1 MKVVIKFILLLGI
14 VAYLVWAVV
23 QYARPV
29 EKQVC
34 AGVKIHV
41 KDSISS
47 DLVTEDYVYALLNSH
62 HISPRGVCLSDISLY
77 GLDSLLSADPYIS
90 QVSCHF
96 TSAGILCVDVVPR
109 KPILHVFQADGDEYY
124 VTDDGKFMPADLSG
138 KGHCLATGH
147 MKRAFVAE
155 NLLPLV
161 RYIYNN
167 EFWNAQ
173 IEQIYVDPSGQVE
186 LIPRVGNHVVLL
198 GSADRYKDKLHRLHF
213 FYKYGMPKVGWNKYK
228 TINLSY
234 EGQIVCIK

>member
-1 MKVVIKFILLLGI
+1 MKVVIKAILLLGI

-23 QYARPV
+23 QYAHPV

-34 AGVKIHV
+34 SDVKV
-41 KDSISS
+41 CVRDSALTE
-47 DLVTEDYVYALLNSH
+47 LVTEDYVYAILNH
-62 HISPRGVCLSDISLY
+62 HHFSPKGVCLSDISLH

-90 QVSCHF
+90 QASCHF
-96 TSAGILCVDVVPR
+96 TSAGVLCVDVVPR
-109 KPILHVFQADGDEYY
+109 IPILHVFQTDGDEYY

-138 KGHCLATGH
+138 KELCFATGH
-147 MKRAFVAE
+147 MKRSFVVE
-155 NLLPLV
+155 KLLPLV

-167 EFWNAQ
+167 EFWDAQ
-173 IEQIYVDPSGQVE
+173 IEQIYVDPSGRVE

-198 GSADRYKDKLHRLHF
+198 GSTERYKDKLHRLQF